1 MDPLAKAYLKVITES
16 DDLQNTK
23 DPAVKG
29 YTPKQGEAFGDSK
42 SDSTVKKFI
51 SKSGTDLVDSD
62 VEDPEEAPADLQQQD
77 GDLKKNSVSYEAKNP
92 FDALYA
98 KILSEEG
105 EMDFST
111 AANPSDSTFE
121 PSTEDDSN
129 DEFAGGFD
137 ESDDTDDSDESDD
150 EVTFTLDRE
159 TAQKLIDVLQAAIG
173 GGEGEEEGEE
183 ESEEEGEEGEGEFGG
198 EEAGEEE
205 EEENPF
211 KEETDIEAFSDE
223 HGLKLLSKNNNTGGV
238 KVTKKTAQTP
248 NTGKGHDGKI
258 KPHSTEGAVSKLT
271 SKGSYATGSVNKVG
285 NTLFDQD

>member
-29 YTPKQGEAFGDSK
+29 FTPKKDEAFGDSK

-51 SKSGTDLVDSD
+51 SKSGTDVVDGD
-62 VEDPEEAPADLQQQD
+62 IEDPEEAPADLQQQD
-77 GDLKKNSVSYEAKNP
+77 GDLKKNSVSYESKNP

-111 AANPSDSTFE
+111 ASNPSDSTFE
-121 PSTEDDSN
+121 PSTEG
-129 DEFAGGFD
+129 DEDMDHGFD
-137 ESDDTDDSDESDD
+137 ESDDTDDTDDMDD
-150 EVTFTLDRE
+150 EVTITLDRE

-173 GGEGEEEGEE
+173 GGEGEEMEDEDHEGEE
-183 ESEEEGEEGEGEFGG
+183 MEDEDHEGEEKEG
-198 EEAGEEE
+198 

-238 KVTKKTAQTP
+238 KVTKKTAEVP
-248 NTGKGHDGKI
+248 HTGKGHDGKL
-258 KPHSTEGAVSKLT
+258 KPHSTEGGVSKLT
-271 SKGSYATGSVNKVG
+271 SKASYKTEADLNPGEDFFK
-285 NTLFDQD
+285 

>member
-51 SKSGTDLVDSD
+51 SKSGTDVVDGD
-62 VEDPEEAPADLQQQD
+62 IEDPEEAPADLQQQD

-92 FDALYA
+92 FDVLYA

-111 AANPSDSTFE
+111 AANPTDSTFE
-121 PSTEDDSN
+121 PSMGDDSN

-137 ESDDTDDSDESDD
+137 ESDDTDESDESD
-150 EVTFTLDRE
+150 EVTITLDRE

-173 GGEGEEEGEE
+173 GGEGEEE
-183 ESEEEGEEGEGEFGG
+183 EEEGEEGEE
-198 EEAGEEE
+198 GEEE
-205 EEENPF
+205 GEEESEEGEEENPF

-238 KVTKKTAQTP
+238 KVTKKTAEVP
-248 NTGKGHDGKI
+248 STGKGHDGKL
-258 KPHSTEGAVSKLT
+258 KPHSTEGGVSKLT
-271 SKGSYATGSVNKVG
+271 SKASYKTEADLNPGEDFFK
-285 NTLFDQD
+285 